1 MNVKMAQQKR
11 FHADFVGMFA
21 ESQHQ
26 SARKRL
32 NSSRRWT
39 QISTQIFAEKSALI
53 SERLNQR
60 QSARKERKK
69 YISRR
74 WAGMKA
80 ENSC

>member
-53 SERLNQR
+53 SERLSLR
-60 QSARKERKK
+60 
-69 YISRR
+69 
-74 WAGMKA
+74 
-80 ENSC
+80 

>member
-53 SERLNQR
+53 SEKKERIQFSQMDANFDADMRRYNQR
-60 QSARKERKK
+60 ESARH
-69 YISRR
+69 
-74 WAGMKA
+74 
-80 ENSC
+80 

>member
-1 MNVKMAQQKR
+1 MAQQKR

-39 QISTQIFAEKSALI
+39 QISTQICADTISVNQRDIKSALI
-53 SERLNQR
+53 SER
-60 QSARKERKK
+60 KK
-69 YISRR
+69 DSFSQIV
-74 WAGMKA
+74 A
-80 ENSC
+80 ENGA